1 LNIQKIFFYNM
12 SKNSNRKPKT
22 NTGNVIDFV
31 LLKRV
36 LVFAKPYRLQFTI
49 AAISAVLIS
58 ILGPM
63 RPMLINYAID
73 NYILIP
79 NKEKLLDITTLL
91 LVLLFLEGF
100 VQFFYIYLS
109 TWIGQ
114 HVIQDLRAKIFK
126 HILSL
131 KMKYFDNTPIGT
143 LVTRAVSDI
152 ETIADIFSQG
162 LLVIIAELLKL
173 VVVIIMMFYT
183 DWRLTII
190 TMLTIPVLLIA
201 TSWFKRNIKASFQ
214 DVREQVSQLNTFVQ
228 EHIVGMNIVQIF
240 NREKAEYKKFKNI
253 NKSHR
258 DAHLRSIFYYAVF
271 FPIVEVLSAISIGL
285 IVWYG
290 GHGILSGKDITVG
303 ELIAFILFIHMMFR
317 PIRQLA
323 DRFNILQMGI
333 VGSERVF
340 KVLDTDE
347 KITDLGENLLEF
359 MNGTISFKDVDFS
372 YKPDE
377 RVLNGLTFD
386 IKAGKMLALV
396 GSTGAGKTSVISV
409 LNRFY
414 EIQKGKI
421 TIDGINIDDV
431 QLANLRKNI
440 ALVQQEVFLFSDSIL
455 NNITLFNSEISRD
468 KIIASA
474 KEIGVHK
481 FIESLP
487 NNYDYVVGE
496 RGVTLS
502 AGQRQLIAFLRVY
515 VRNPKILILDEATS
529 SIDTA
534 TEEMLQN
541 ALSKLSRNRTTI
553 VIAHRLSTIVKA
565 DKIVHLKDG
574 SVIEEGT
581 HKELLESGGSYSKMY
596 DLQESGSLN
605 S

>member
-1 LNIQKIFFYNM
+1 MTDK
-12 SKNSNRKPKT
+12 K
-22 NTGNVIDFV
+22 TGNVIDFV

-36 LVFAKPYRLQFTI
+36 IAFAKPYKLQFMI
-49 AAISAVLIS
+49 AAIAAILLSV
-58 ILGPM
+58 LGPL

-73 NYILIP
+73 NYIIIP
-79 NKEKLLDITTLL
+79 NKEKLLDITILL
-91 LVLLFLEGF
+91 LSLLFFEGI

-143 LVTRAVSDI
+143 LVTRSVSDI

-173 VVVIIMMFYT
+173 VVVIAMMFYT
-183 DWRLTII
+183 DWRLAII
-190 TMLTIPVLLIA
+190 AMLTIPVLLVA
-201 TSWFKRNIKASFQ
+201 TAWFKRNIKAAFQ

-240 NREKAEYKKFKNI
+240 NREDAEYKKFKLI
-253 NKSHR
+253 NQSHR
-258 DAHLRSIFYYAVF
+258 DAHVRSIFYYAVF
-271 FPIVEVLSAISIGL
+271 FPVVEVLSAMSIGL

-290 GHGILSGKDITVG
+290 GQGILSGKDITIG
-303 ELIAFILFIHMMFR
+303 ELIAFILFVHMMFR

-323 DRFNILQMGI
+323 DRFNVLQMGI

-347 KITDLGENLLEF
+347 KIKDIGENKLEN
-359 MNGTISFKDVDFS
+359 MRGAISFNKVDFA
-372 YKPDE
+372 YKDQE
-377 RVLNGLTFD
+377 WVLKGLDFE
-386 IKAGKMLALV
+386 IEPGKFLALV
-396 GSTGAGKTSVISV
+396 GSTGAGKTSIISI

-414 EIQKGKI
+414 EIQNGEI
-421 TIDGINIDDV
+421 AIDGVNIEDIK
-431 QLANLRKNI
+431 LESLRKNI

-455 NNITLFNSEISRD
+455 NNITLFDS
-468 KIIASA
+468 KITREQVIVAA
-474 KEIGVHK
+474 KVIGIHD
-481 FIESLP
+481 FITALP
-487 NNYDYVVGE
+487 NTYDYVVGE

-515 VRNPKILILDEATS
+515 VRNPKILILDEATA

-534 TEEMLQN
+534 TEELLQKALN
-541 ALSKLSRNRTTI
+541 KLSKNRTTI
-553 VIAHRLSTIVKA
+553 VIAHRLSTIINA
-565 DKIVHLKDG
+565 DKILHLKDG
-574 SVIEEGT
+574 KV
-581 HKELLESGGSYSKMY
+581 LESGTHAELIKSSGAYSKMY
-596 DLQESGSLN
+596 HLQSDDDLN
-605 S
+605 A

>member
-1 LNIQKIFFYNM
+1 M
-12 SKNSNRKPKT
+12 SKIKINKSEST
-22 NTGNVIDFV
+22 TGNVIDFV

-36 LVFAKPYRLQFTI
+36 LIFAKPYRLQFTI
-49 AAISAVLIS
+49 AAISAILLSV
-58 ILGPM
+58 LGPV

-79 NKEKLLDITTLL
+79 NKQKLLNITTLL
-91 LVLLFLEGF
+91 LGLLFLEAF
-100 VQFFYIYLS
+100 IQFFYIYLS

-162 LLVIIAELLKL
+162 LLVIIAEILKL
-173 VVVIIMMFYT
+173 IVVVIMMFYT
-183 DWRLTII
+183 DWRLAII
-190 TMLTIPVLLIA
+190 AMLTIPILLVA
-201 TSWFKRNIKASFQ
+201 TSWFKRNIKSSFQ
-214 DVREQVSQLNTFVQ
+214 NVREQVSQLNTFVQ
-228 EHIVGMNIVQIF
+228 EHIVGMNIVHIF
-240 NREKAEYKKFKNI
+240 NREQAEYKKFKAI
-253 NKSHR
+253 NRLHR

-271 FPIVEVLSAISIGL
+271 FPIVEVLSAMSIGL

-290 GHGILSGKDITVG
+290 GQGILSGKDITVG

-340 KVLDTDE
+340 KVLDKVE
-347 KITDLGENLLEF
+347 KITDSGKNTLENLE
-359 MNGTISFKDVDFS
+359 GSISFKNVNFS
-372 YKPDE
+372 YKKDE
-377 RVLNGLTFD
+377 LVLKDLNFE

-396 GSTGAGKTSVISV
+396 GRTGAGKTSIISV

-414 EIQKGKI
+414 EIQKGI
-421 TIDGINIDDV
+421 ISIDSLNIQNV
-431 QLANLRKNI
+431 KLSNLRKNI

-455 NNITLFNSEISRD
+455 NNITLFDTDISRK
-468 KIIASA
+468 KIIEAA
-474 KEIGVHK
+474 KEIGVHS

-487 NNYDYVVGE
+487 NTYDYVVGE

-534 TEEMLQN
+534 TEQLLQN
-541 ALSKLSRNRTTI
+541 ALVKLSKNRTTI
-553 VIAHRLSTIVKA
+553 VIAHRLSTIIKA
-565 DKIVHLKDG
+565 DKILHLKNG
-574 SVIEEGT
+574 SVLEEGT
-581 HKELLESGGSYSKMY
+581 HEFLIKSGGAYSEMY
-596 DLQESGSLN
+596 SLQESDTLSK
-605 S
+605 

>member
-1 LNIQKIFFYNM
+1 M
-12 SKNSNRKPKT
+12 SKTKT
-22 NTGNVIDFV
+22 NKSKSNTGNVIDFV

-36 LVFAKPYRLQFTI
+36 LAFAKPYQMQFTI
-49 AAISAVLIS
+49 AAIAAVLLS
-58 ILGPM
+58 VLGPV

-79 NKEKLLDITTLL
+79 NNEKLFDITVLL
-91 LVLLFLEGF
+91 LGLLFLEAF
-100 VQFFYIYLS
+100 IQFFYIYLS

-173 VVVIIMMFYT
+173 VVVVIMMFYT
-183 DWRLTII
+183 DWRLAII
-190 TMLTIPVLLIA
+190 AMLTIPVLLLA

-240 NREKAEYKKFKNI
+240 NREHAEYQKFKTI
-253 NKSHR
+253 NQSHR

-271 FPIVEVLSAISIGL
+271 FPIVEVLSAMSIGL

-290 GHGILSGKDITVG
+290 GQGILSGKDITVG

-340 KVLDTDE
+340 KVLDKDE
-347 KITDLGENLLEF
+347 KIDDSGKNKIQS
-359 MNGTISFKDVDFS
+359 MKGAISFKDVDFY
-372 YKPDE
+372 YKKDE
-377 RVLNGLTFD
+377 WVLNGLSFE

-396 GSTGAGKTSVISV
+396 GRTGAGKTSIISV

-414 EIQKGKI
+414 ETQKGI
-421 TIDGINIDDV
+421 IAIDGVNINTI
-431 QLANLRKNI
+431 QLSNLRKNI

-455 NNITLFNSEISRD
+455 NNITLFDSDITRI
-468 KIIASA
+468 KIIEAA
-474 KEIGVHK
+474 KEIGVHG
-481 FIESLP
+481 FIETLP
-487 NNYDYVVGE
+487 NSYDYVVGE

-534 TEEMLQN
+534 TEKLLQN
-541 ALSKLSRNRTTI
+541 ALEKLSKDRTTI

-565 DKIVHLKDG
+565 DKILHLKNG
-574 SVIEEGT
+574 SVLEEGT
-581 HKELLESGGSYSKMY
+581 HEYLLKSGGAYSEMY
-596 DLQESGSLN
+596 SLQESDTLN
-605 S
+605 

>member
-1 LNIQKIFFYNM
+1 M
-12 SKNSNRKPKT
+12 SKTKSNKSKS

-36 LVFAKPYRLQFTI
+36 LAFAKPYRLQFTI
-49 AAISAVLIS
+49 AAISAVLLS
-58 ILGPM
+58 VLGPM

-79 NKEKLLDITTLL
+79 NKEKLLNITTLL
-91 LVLLFLEGF
+91 LGLLFVEAF
-100 VQFFYIYLS
+100 IQFFYIYLS

-183 DWRLTII
+183 DWRLAII
-190 TMLTIPVLLIA
+190 TMLTIPILLVA

-228 EHIVGMNIVQIF
+228 EHIVGMNVVQIF
-240 NREKAEYKKFKNI
+240 NREQAEYKKFKTI
-253 NKSHR
+253 NQSHR
-258 DAHLRSIFYYAVF
+258 NAHLRSIFYYAVF
-271 FPIVEVLSAISIGL
+271 FPIVEVLSAMSIGL

-290 GHGILSGKDITVG
+290 GQGILSGKDITVG

-340 KVLDTDE
+340 KVLDTDT
-347 KITDLGENLLEF
+347 KITDLGKNTLEN
-359 MNGTISFKDVDFS
+359 MAGAISFKDVDFS
-372 YKPDE
+372 YKQDE
-377 RVLNGLTFD
+377 WVLKGLTFD

-396 GSTGAGKTSVISV
+396 GRTGAGKTSIISV

-414 EIQKGKI
+414 ETQKGTI
-421 TIDGINIDDV
+421 AIDGIDIDTV
-431 QLANLRKNI
+431 QLANLRENI
-440 ALVQQEVFLFSDSIL
+440 ALVQQEVFLFSDSIF
-455 NNITLFNSEISRD
+455 NNITLFDTHITRV
-468 KIIASA
+468 KIIEAA
-474 KEIGVHK
+474 KEIGVHN
-481 FIESLP
+481 FIEALP
-487 NNYDYVVGE
+487 NAYDYVVGE

-534 TEEMLQN
+534 TEELLQN
-541 ALSKLSRNRTTI
+541 ALEKLSKDRTTI

-565 DKIVHLKDG
+565 DKILHLKNG
-574 SVIEEGT
+574 SVLEEGT
-581 HKELLESGGSYSKMY
+581 HKHLLQSGGAYAEMY
-596 DLQESGSLN
+596 NLQESVSLDK
-605 S
+605 